1 MSTEARSS
9 TRKRGGGATSRK
21 TATRTSVPRTGRK
34 PRDEASQPAAGELR
48 GDAPAPAPHD
58 LPWGYDRTRI
68 TAIARDPSF
77 LYVGW
82 EVTDSALA
90 AARAQLGAG
99 GAEASCALRVY
110 DTTFRLFDGHNA
122 NSSFDVPVD
131 RAWNHYFLR
140 LDRPRATFHV
150 DLGLKSADGAFA
162 LLARS
167 GAAEMPPDG
176 IAADGPREW
185 MTVTPHQAA
194 PKTRPYRHRFKPA
207 PMVAQAGGSW
217 GGGGPSGGA
226 WAPSQTSSV
235 DFNQVL
241 ASLVG
246 GHVVQGEWYEQVM
259 GGRVVRWVR
268 WTGTRKITSWRT
280 STASGLVESLG
291 PVEVWFEGQRRVLT
305 AGGATRSELG
315 PWHLVIAGLDA
326 QRQRRVFDTWL
337 IHMMW
342 ETGAT
347 FERAQTPALYR
358 RILGGY
364 RHRQQLGD
372 GSEQLVHEEV
382 GSSEELMGGASERVF
397 AGASELLMAGGSEV
411 MALGASEV
419 FGFGASELAWLGAS
433 ETLLGGAS
441 LYRLGGASGQEWGG
455 ASEQLLGGASPGG
468 VAWGSA
474 LGGASE
480 LSFVGGSE
488 LVVGLSS
495 GQGWGGFSVLP
506 ATDGP
511 LEGRG
516 SSVSAAA
523 VLPAPTRLPGSP
535 AAAAPTGRTKAKS
548 SSTTRRRTKR

>member
-1 MSTEARSS
+1 MSNEARSS
-9 TRKRGGGATSRK
+9 TRGRRGSGATARQTSTRARAT
-21 TATRTSVPRTGRK
+21 TARK
-34 PRDEASQPAAGELR
+34 PRDQAPRRAVGELR

-82 EVTDSALA
+82 EVTDGALE
-90 AARAQLGAG
+90 AARAQLGMG
-99 GAEASCALRVY
+99 GAAASCVLRVH

-122 NSSFDVPVD
+122 NGSFDVPVD

-140 LDRPRATFHV
+140 VDRPRATFHV
-150 DLGLKSADGAFA
+150 DIGLASADGSFA

-176 IAADGPREW
+176 VAADGPREW
-185 MTVTPHQAA
+185 MTVMPHQATPRA
-194 PKTRPYRHRFKPA
+194 RPYRHRFKPA
-207 PMVAQAGGSW
+207 PMVAHAGGW
-217 GGGGPSGGA
+217 GGSGPGGGS
-226 WAPSQTSSV
+226 WAPSQSV
-235 DFNQVL
+235 SIDFNQVL

-246 GHVVQGEWYEQVM
+246 GHVTQGEWYEQVM

-268 WTGTRKITSWRT
+268 WTGTRKITTWRT
-280 STASGLVESLG
+280 SSASGFVESLG

-305 AGGATRSELG
+305 DAGGMRSELG

-326 QRQRRVFDTWL
+326 KRQRRVFDTWL
-337 IHMMW
+337 IHVMW

-347 FERAQTPALYR
+347 FERAETPALYR
-358 RILGGY
+358 RIKGGY

-372 GSEQLVHEEV
+372 GSEQLVREEV
-382 GSSEELMGGASERVF
+382 GSSEELMVGASERVF
-397 AGASELLMAGGSEV
+397 VGASELMIAGGSEV

-455 ASEQLLGGASPGG
+455 ASEVLLGGASPGG
-468 VAWGSA
+468 AAWGSA

-511 LEGRG
+511 LAGRG
-516 SSVSAAA
+516 SLVSAAA
-523 VLPAPTRLPGSP
+523 VLTASARLEGRAVP
-535 AAAAPTGRTKAKS
+535 AAPTGRTKAKP
-548 SSTTRRRTKR
+548 SSTTRRRPKR